1 MYSLRIQ
8 QTSYKTVDDHLTKG
22 FWDVDTFHVSAN
34 KTDDSTLRLR
44 YGHSQKPSLQQDLVF
59 DLKYNSD
66 YYLVCHNDSMKV
78 FEGLGRLMD
87 YVVPLFEKAAA
98 VARYNYKPS
107 DARDV
112 METLDELS
120 GSLADAQGDTIGLH
134 NNHFGDLVICSLG
147 SRSHKR

>member
-1 MYSLRIQ
+1 
-8 QTSYKTVDDHLTKG
+8 
-22 FWDVDTFHVSAN
+22 
-34 KTDDSTLRLR
+34 
-44 YGHSQKPSLQQDLVF
+44 
-59 DLKYNSD
+59 
-66 YYLVCHNDSMKV
+66 MKV

-87 YVVPLFEKAAA
+87 YVVPLFEKASA

-112 METLDELS
+112 METLEDLTS
-120 GSLADAQGDTIGLH
+120 SLGNAVADAVAEEQGDTIGLH